1 MSRIH
6 GICLIFKTIYLSP
19 FSALAQK
26 PMTHGDRRSGEL
38 SFAFHCSWF
47 PSVSRANLLI
57 DGQGREAEER
67 DDPWSEE
74 EQMELT
80 QAFVDKDVRQLLVGG
95 DADQAEAFNQV
106 DTHLRKRF
114 VKRLPGRIRLLLGP
128 EDLAD
133 AWQDTLRDLLKAVRA
148 RDIDGERE
156 LCPRLWTIFIR
167 RAFDCLRR
175 KDLYEGLLTGIQERM
190 SGMTPGDVLERM
202 AEEERA
208 QLFTEVRQVVDTLP
222 ARQRTVIETFVAHFP
237 ATEDME
243 TLRRHV
249 SEATGC
255 DETRASVKRALQ
267 EARRKVSNLL
277 KARHL

>member
-6 GICLIFKTIYLSP
+6 GICPIFKTLSLSP
-19 FSALAQK
+19 FPALAQK
-26 PMTHGDRRSGEL
+26 PLTHGDPGSGEL
-38 SFAFHCSWF
+38 SFDFHFSWF
-47 PSVSRANLLI
+47 PNVSRANLLI
-57 DGQGREAEER
+57 DGQGREAGEH

-114 VKRLPGRIRLLLGP
+114 VKGLRGRVRLLLGP

-133 AWQDTLRDLLKAVRA
+133 AWQETLRDLLKAVRA
-148 RDIDGERE
+148 RDIDPERE

-167 RAFDCLRR
+167 RTFDCLRR
-175 KDLYEGLLTGIQERM
+175 RDLDQGLLTGIKERL
-190 SGMTPGDVLERM
+190 SGTTAGDVLGRM
-202 AEEERA
+202 DEEERA
-208 QLFTEVRQVVDTLP
+208 QLFTAVRQVVGTLP

-237 ATEDME
+237 ETEDME
-243 TLRRHV
+243 TLRRRV

-255 DETRASVKRALQ
+255 NETRASVKRALQ
-267 EARRKVSNLL
+267 EARRKVGNLL
-277 KARHL
+277 KARQL